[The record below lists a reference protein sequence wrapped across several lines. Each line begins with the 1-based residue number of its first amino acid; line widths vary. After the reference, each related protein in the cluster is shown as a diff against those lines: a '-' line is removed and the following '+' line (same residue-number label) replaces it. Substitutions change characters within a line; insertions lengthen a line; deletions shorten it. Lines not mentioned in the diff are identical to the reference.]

1 MFGIWRTML
10 AIEVVAFHLLLVP
23 LIGAYAVFSFFV
35 LSGFL
40 MTEIVQRTY
49 GYGPRGFAR
58 YMGNRALR
66 LLPSYWFA
74 LVVTIL
80 VIAAVG
86 TANVFM
92 FHKVMGVPESLRDWL
107 QNISMIFFNWLPK
120 EEKPRLVPLAWALTV
135 EIFYYIAIGLGA
147 SRTRVTSFV
156 WLAFSLAYVLIIRQ
170 IYPEGG
176 EYLYAAIPAGSL
188 PFSIGAL
195 AWHYQAD
202 IRSQLAQ
209 LRLSDARVL
218 VMGRW
223 LLYAFILAALTATG
237 WRWLAMFGN
246 WLNIIVSALIVVALF
261 AVKPTQPWR
270 RIDKAIGNYSYP
282 IYLLH
287 LQMGLL
293 AGVLLYGATTK
304 SGPWVFIVGLTFT
317 LGLASICAR
326 LIDPA
331 VEQLRHRI
339 RPR

>member
-49 GYGPRGFAR
+49 GYGPGGFAR
-58 YMGNRALR
+58 YIGNRALR

-74 LVVTIL
+74 LVVTML

-86 TANVFM
+86 TANVYL
-92 FHKVMGVPESLRDWL
+92 FHKVMGVPDNIEDWV

-135 EIFYYIAIGLGA
+135 EIFYYVAIGLGA
-147 SRTRVTSFV
+147 SRTRLVTLV
-156 WLAFSLAYVLIIRQ
+156 WLVFSLVYVVVIRRL
-170 IYPEGG
+170 YPEGG

-188 PFSIGAL
+188 PFSVGAL
-195 AWHYQAD
+195 VWHYQSE
-202 IRSQLAQ
+202 IRAWLAHFQLG
-209 LRLSDARVL
+209 DARVL
-218 VMGRW
+218 VIGRW
-223 LLYAFILAALTATG
+223 VLYGIILAALTVTG

-261 AVKPTQPWR
+261 AVKPTQSWR
-270 RIDKAIGNYSYP
+270 RIDKAVGDYSYP

-293 AGVLLYGATTK
+293 AGVMLYGVTTK
-304 SGPWVFIVGLTFT
+304 SGPWVFIVGLMFT
-317 LGLASICAR
+317 IALAAICAR